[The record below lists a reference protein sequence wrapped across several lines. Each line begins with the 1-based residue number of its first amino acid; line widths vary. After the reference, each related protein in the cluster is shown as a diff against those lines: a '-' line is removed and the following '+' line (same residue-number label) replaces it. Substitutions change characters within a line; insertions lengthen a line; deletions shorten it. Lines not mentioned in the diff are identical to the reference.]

1 MGKIWLRFLYRTAI
15 AVILTGLAQAQVNVT
30 TWQNDV
36 QRTGQNLNETILTP
50 GNLTAGNFGQL
61 CSATLDGQVYAQP
74 LVVSNVT
81 FRGTNY
87 ASLVYVVTQNNS
99 LFVIN
104 GAPPSG
110 SNSCVIVGSLS
121 LNPAGQ
127 YPADCNFLGAE
138 QCQTVKPTVGIL
150 GTPVIQTGQGTIGTL
165 YVVTETQD
173 TPIGDQPSNWFH
185 YLHAVN
191 LDQLAELAGPVQIS
205 PPGPYPTAVPQTSF
219 WSRHHIQRPGLLLVG
234 NNLFI
239 GISMMDGPL
248 PLSNGAVF
256 EFDVTNL
263 NAPPVYFATTPTFS
277 GNGAG
282 IWQGG
287 SGLAYGPDESQT
299 NYIYFNT
306 GNGIWDANRNW
317 GDSFIKLNPK
327 NPGALTVA
335 DYFTPSDQ
343 YYRACTNPYTDVDFG
358 SGGVLLTP
366 STANWPNLAISGD
379 KEGGVWLMDRGSP
392 GEFNKGQ
399 CPNNCN
405 VCPPGS
411 QNNQN
416 VQTYWLGNGTQ
427 PAIHNTPAYW
437 NNFVY
442 VAPVLSPIYQFQLCN
457 DQGTGQP
464 FCNSP
469 ITGTGPNGRN
479 INTNYGSTP
488 TISASSPTSNGILWV
503 LTGANSPQ
511 GANPG
516 LLYAFDATTM
526 KEIYASS
533 GTGSTCG
540 TDKMYPGTKFSVP
553 TVANGYVYIGAEA
566 LDSAGQN
573 NGQGTLYIFGLNRQ
587 CNQNAANG
595 KNLNAVRK

>member
-1 MGKIWLRFLYRTAI
+1 MIWLRFICTIVI
-15 AVILTGLAQAQVNVT
+15 AVTLTGLAQAQVNIT

-61 CSATLDGQVYAQP
+61 CSAALDGQVYAQP
-74 LVVSNVT
+74 LVLSNVT
-81 FRGTNY
+81 FQGTQY
-87 ASLVYVVTQNNS
+87 ASLVYVVTENNS

-110 SNSCVIVGSLS
+110 SNSCAIVGSLS
-121 LNPAGQ
+121 LNLAGQ
-127 YPADCNFLGAE
+127 YPADCKYLGAQ
-138 QCQTVKPTVGIL
+138 QCGTVSPTVGIL
-150 GTPVIQTGQGTIGTL
+150 GTPVIQTAQGSIGTL
-165 YVVTETQD
+165 YAVTETQD
-173 TPIGDQPSNWFH
+173 VPVGDLPSNWYH

-191 LDQLAELAGPVQIS
+191 LDQLAELTAPVQIV
-205 PPGPYPTAVPQTSF
+205 PQGPYPTLASQASY

-239 GISMMDGPL
+239 GMSMMDGPL
-248 PLSNGAVF
+248 PLANGAVF
-256 EFDVTNL
+256 EYDVTNL
-263 NAPPVYFATTPTFS
+263 NTPPVYFSTTPTFS

-287 SGLAYGPDESQT
+287 SGLAYGSDESDN
-299 NYIYFNT
+299 NYLYFNT
-306 GNGIWDANRNW
+306 GNGVWDANKNW
-317 GDSFIKLNPK
+317 GDSFIKLNP
-327 NPGALTVA
+327 NTPGALTVA
-335 DYFTPSDQ
+335 DYFTPSDE

-379 KEGGVWLMDRGSP
+379 KEGGVWLMDRGHP
-392 GEFNKGQ
+392 GEFNPGQ
-399 CPNNCN
+399 CPANCN
-405 VCPPGS
+405 VCPTTS

-437 NNFVY
+437 NNYVY

-457 DQGTGQP
+457 NQGTGEP

-469 ITGTGPNGRN
+469 ITATGPKGGK
-479 INTNYGSTP
+479 ITTNYGATP
-488 TISASSPTSNGILWV
+488 AISASSPTSNGILWL
-503 LTGANSPQ
+503 LTGANVPQ
-511 GANPG
+511 PTNAGV
-516 LLYAFDATTM
+516 LYAFDATTM
-526 KEIYASS
+526 KELYASS
-533 GTGSTCG
+533 GTGSTCAA
-540 TDKMYPGTKFSVP
+540 DLMYPGTKFSVP
-553 TVANGYVYIGAEA
+553 TVANGYVYVGAES
-566 LDSAGQN
+566 LDSIGKN

-587 CNQNAANG
+587 CNQNAG
-595 KNLNAVRK
+595 KGKSLLHTAVRK